1 MLNILRKRAQST
13 LIQGMVL
20 LIAVVFIFWGV
31 GTNLNNNRNSIAEVN
46 GMEIPIQDYQRA
58 YDRAVEKYRR
68 QFGGQVPSGFFEG
81 INLKGQVVGQ
91 LIQEELLRQG
101 ALSMGLTISKEAIR
115 RQVEKMPA
123 FQKDGHFDIGRYK
136 SVLKSNKLTPTSFE
150 EGIRSDIL
158 TNFVVDAIGSF
169 AVQPEAEVRRWLDYS
184 GEEIKLAVK
193 AIKSSDFEDKVE
205 IKDAELSSWF
215 EQHKKEYASEPKIRL
230 KYLLFNSNKV
240 MNQVSV
246 SDDTLKTRYES
257 ELEKYRIPEQ
267 RHVRH
272 ILFKVSEQDD
282 KQTVA
287 KKKKEAEKVLAL
299 ANAGKD
305 FAGLAQQYSEGPTK
319 KNGGDL
325 GFFPRGR
332 MVKAFDDAVFSMPQG
347 TISNLVR
354 TPFGFHIIKL
364 EAIRP
369 GRVRPFDEVKD
380 ELAKI
385 MKEEEAKGLA
395 FKKSSAAYEGI
406 MRAGSIDK
414 YSKQEN
420 VSVIQTDY
428 FSRSRPSADI
438 VTDPAFLQAAFKLG
452 KGELSSLVELNK
464 GYAILFVDDIQPS
477 TVPSLADV
485 RDRVV
490 EDYRREKAVD
500 IAREAAGKELA
511 QVKEQGKLSGKDV
524 HETGYVKR
532 GARQM
537 DSVPGEV
544 IVDAF
549 SLAPKAQ
556 LPDHPVG
563 VGNTFYLYQ
572 VRDRRQGVNVANAGK
587 KEQLKQQLSATERA
601 RLLTDWLADLQ
612 KNAEIWT
619 NEAILK

>member
-46 GMEIPIQDYQRA
+46 GVEIPIQDYQRA

-123 FQKDGHFDIGRYK
+123 FQRDGHFDLGRYK
-136 SVLKSNKLTPTSFE
+136 SVLESNKLTPTSFE
-150 EGIRSDIL
+150 GGIRSDIL

-205 IKDAELSSWF
+205 VKDAELSSWF

-230 KYLLFNSNKV
+230 RYLLFDSNKV

-500 IAREAAGKELA
+500 LARQAAGKELA

-532 GARQM
+532 GTRQM

-549 SLAPKAQ
+549 SLAPKVQ

-572 VRDRRQGVNVANAGK
+572 VRDRRQSVNVANAGK

>member
-150 EGIRSDIL
+150 GGIRSDIL

-532 GARQM
+532 GTRQM